1 MGGRRDTP
9 PVARPTGKR
18 RLIELGKDLIIAAL
32 TCSALLL
39 AWQTPLVTH
48 LRGWVAPPPQ
58 VTPAAVQESG
68 EAVTP
73 YAMAVRT
80 SRGLYG
86 IGYDAAAVSR
96 AFEQFSPYLEQA
108 LSTAGEAVSLTQTQW
123 QAMVEA
129 PGVCFLFQGTPS
141 LTALS
146 AFLGGEAALQ
156 GSCRTAVLCR
166 IAGQIW
172 LGWQDGEGFFGTVV
186 TLEDGESWD
195 AALEDYGPNGAAYA
209 YDLAREDDAYDALD
223 GWTLVTLAPSQP
235 TVYATATADFI
246 TDAAALGDLLTA
258 LGFLSGADA
267 AYETAGGLAVTENG
281 DRLQVS
287 RGGEIIFR
295 AGDEARYP
303 IGGQARALPGEREAV
318 LCAWEVLDRCAKA
331 WKEEGDFVLTG
342 VNAVDGGWEVL
353 FQTRL
358 DGVPVVTGENGWC
371 ARFLAARGKVTE
383 FMIYP
388 RVYTD
393 SGETGLVATPRL
405 AAAAL
410 RSLPESSGKLLLRY
424 TDNYSATLAA
434 GWVSEE

>member
-1 MGGRRDTP
+1 MGKRRDIPT
-9 PVARPTGKR
+9 VARPTGKR

-39 AWQTPLVTH
+39 AWQTPMANH

-58 VTPAAVQESG
+58 ATPAAVRQSG

-86 IGYDAAAVSR
+86 IGYDTAAVSR

-108 LSTAGEAVSLTQTQW
+108 LSTAGEAVSLTRSRW
-123 QAMVEA
+123 RAMLEA

-146 AFLGGEAALQ
+146 VFLGGETAPQ

-166 IAGQIW
+166 IMGQIW
-172 LGWQDGEGFFGTVV
+172 LGWQTGEGFFGTAV
-186 TLEDGESWD
+186 TLEDVEGWGE
-195 AALEDYGPNGAAYA
+195 ALEGYGPNGAAYA

-235 TVYATATADFI
+235 TVYNAATADFT
-246 TDAAALGDLLTA
+246 TDTTALGDLLTA

-287 RGGEIIFR
+287 RRGEIIFR

-303 IGGQARALPGEREAV
+303 IGTQARALPGEREAI

-331 WKEEGDFVLTG
+331 WKEEGDFILTE
-342 VNAVDGGWEVL
+342 VNAVNGGWEIL

-358 DGVPVVTGENGWC
+358 AGVPVSTGENGWC
-371 ARFLAARGKVTE
+371 ARFLAAEGRVTE
-383 FMIYP
+383 FTIYP

-393 SGETGLVATPRL
+393 SGETGLVTTSRL

-410 RSLPESSGKLLLRY
+410 RSLPESSGKLLLCY
-424 TDNYSATLAA
+424 TDHYSATLAA